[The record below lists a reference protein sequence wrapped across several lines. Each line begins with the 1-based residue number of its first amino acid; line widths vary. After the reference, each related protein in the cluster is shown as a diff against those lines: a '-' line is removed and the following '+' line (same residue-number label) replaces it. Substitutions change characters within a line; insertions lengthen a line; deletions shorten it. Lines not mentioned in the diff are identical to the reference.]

1 MIVATWNVNSLTA
14 RWPRVSAWLEQKSP
28 DVLLLQETKQT
39 DAKFPFAAIEE
50 LGYES
55 AHYGQ
60 GQWNG
65 VAILSKVGLDEV
77 TRGFGDDDPE
87 ARFIGARCG
96 GVQVYSCY
104 VPNGRSLEDA
114 HYQYKLRWLGSLGQ
128 MLAER
133 DRSVHVV
140 VGGDFNVAPKDL
152 DVYDPSV
159 FVGATHVSEPE
170 RDALGVIESAGF
182 VDLTR
187 RLHPEE
193 TIYSWWDYRNGA
205 FHRGWGLRIDLL
217 FVDDA
222 LADLATESYVDRDA
236 RKGEKPS
243 DHAPVV
249 GVFTL

>member
-1 MIVATWNVNSLTA
+1 M
-14 RWPRVSAWLEQKSP
+14 
-28 DVLLLQETKQT
+28 QETKQT
-39 DAKFPFAAIEE
+39 DAKFPFRAFEE

-55 AHYGQ
+55 AHFGE
-60 GQWNG
+60 GRWNG
-65 VAILSKVGLDEV
+65 VAILSKVGLENV

-96 GVQVYSCY
+96 DLQVYSCY
-104 VPNGRSLEDA
+104 VPNGRSLQDA

-128 MLAER
+128 LVSDR
-133 DRSVHVV
+133 DRGVHVV
-140 VGGDFNVAPKDL
+140 VGGDFNVAPSDL
-152 DVYDPSV
+152 DVHDPSV

-170 RDALGVIESAGF
+170 RDALRVIESAGL

-187 RLHPEE
+187 RLHPDE
-193 TIYSWWDYRNGA
+193 TIFSWWDYRSGA

-217 FVDDA
+217 FVDSA

-243 DHAPVV
+243 DHAPVI
-249 GVFTL
+249 GVFSL